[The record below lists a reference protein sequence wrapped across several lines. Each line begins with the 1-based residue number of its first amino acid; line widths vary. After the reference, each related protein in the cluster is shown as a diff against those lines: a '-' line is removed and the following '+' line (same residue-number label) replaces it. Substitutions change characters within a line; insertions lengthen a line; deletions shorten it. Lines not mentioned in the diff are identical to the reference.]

1 MQKKRGLAHRK
12 GQKMIIRPETEK
24 DYHAVENLTREAFW
38 NRYRPGCTEHFIL
51 HNLRGD
57 ACFVPELDYLIEENG
72 IIVAHIAYAKGEL
85 ALDTGGRTEQLLFG
99 PVSVLP
105 SYQNRGFGSRLIRFT
120 LNRAAEL
127 GFPSVV
133 ITGSPEYY
141 RRFGFE
147 PASRYGIF
155 YAGADRTEER
165 PYFLVKI
172 LDPQAAE
179 ALRGCYTDPACYFV
193 DGAAAEEFDRSFP
206 PKIKERLPG
215 QLE

>member
-1 MQKKRGLAHRK
+1 M
-12 GQKMIIRPETEK
+12 
-24 DYHAVENLTREAFW
+24 
-38 NRYRPGCTEHFIL
+38 
-51 HNLRGD
+51 
-57 ACFVPELDYLIEENG
+57 
-72 IIVAHIAYAKGEL
+72 
-85 ALDTGGRTEQLLFG
+85 
-99 PVSVLP
+99 
-105 SYQNRGFGSRLIRFT
+105 
-120 LNRAAEL
+120 
-127 GFPSVV
+127 V